1 MFQTPSPIS
10 LEDACRALEDP
21 ADEELLREVRKGD
34 QRAASQLYER
44 YFRRLVRLTDNY
56 TGPDLSTR
64 FDAEDVIQSVFG
76 SFFNQVRCG
85 LYEVPVGGDLWPLL
99 LVIALQKIRRYR
111 VRHRAAKRDV
121 RRECRQ
127 GESGTAE
134 RELRCLESAD
144 PEPHLSLLAKE
155 TLELMPERYREI
167 VLLRLEG
174 YEHEEI
180 AQLSGRSKRSIER
193 MFQECRQ
200 LLQEMIRE
208 NHNAIAG
215 RSGSRSRD
223 GSHRQQFRT
232 RLVNT

>member
-1 MFQTPSPIS
+1 MSPPIS

-56 TGPDLSTR
+56 TGPDLATR
-64 FDAEDVIQSVFG
+64 FDAEDIIQSVFG
-76 SFFNQVRCG
+76 SFFNQVRSG

-127 GESGTAE
+127 GESERAE
-134 RELRCLESAD
+134 QELNCVESTV
-144 PEPHLSLLAKE
+144 PEPHLSLFAKE
-155 TLELMPERYREI
+155 TLDLLPQRYREI
-167 VLLRLEG
+167 VLLRLDG

-180 AQLSGRSKRSIER
+180 ARLSGRSKRSVER

-208 NHNAIAG
+208 NDHAIASG
-215 RSGSRSRD
+215 RSGSGSGNGSR
-223 GSHRQQFRT
+223 RQQLRASLIKT
-232 RLVNT
+232 